1 MSQKWDYI
9 IVGAGA
15 AGCLLAERLTAC
27 GRYRVLLLEA
37 GPTGRS
43 LALGLPI
50 GWTSVA
56 YGKAFNWGF
65 MTTPEAGAA
74 DRRVRWPRGR
84 VLGGST
90 AINGMIYV
98 RGQPRDFDDWAE
110 GGATGWDW
118 RSVEPYFHRFENH
131 SASPVAGRLHIQQ
144 AKPSLWG
151 ERFISAC
158 EAAGIPRNES
168 YLEGETGGAGYYHQ
182 NVFRGWRQSG
192 RLAFLSVA
200 QRRANLTVITDAL
213 VDRVLIDEARVSGVL
228 WRKGHSEPQ
237 AATAAHTILA
247 AGAIGSPVIL
257 QRSGIGDAAH
267 LQALGITPVI
277 DRPAVGQNLQDHFG
291 TLVATETHA
300 EGTVWASVRPHRLP
314 GQLWN
319 YLSRRQGLLAM
330 PSSDV
335 CVFHESGFGE
345 PGRPDIQVHFTPAAG
360 FHDEV
365 TGRSAMD
372 PVPGVTAITYPMH
385 PTSRGD
391 VLITS
396 NEIDATPQIRAN
408 YLSTA
413 HDRRVLLSGIR
424 MLRKIYD
431 SEPMRAYRGTEIRP
445 GAAAQSDEAL
455 LIKAGQQGTTGY
467 HPVGTCRMGT
477 DQDAVID
484 PELKLRGLSG
494 LSVID
499 ASVMPKLTSGNT
511 MAATYMIAEY
521 GAAKLLRD
529 ASGGGV

>member
-1 MSQKWDYI
+1 MNRTWDYI

-15 AGCLLAERLTAC
+15 AGCLLANRLTAC

-37 GPTGRS
+37 GPAGRS

-65 MTTPEAGAA
+65 ATEPETGAA
-74 DRRVRWPRGR
+74 NRRVRWPRGR
-84 VLGGST
+84 ALGGST

-98 RGQPRDFDDWAE
+98 RGHPRDFDDWAAA
-110 GGATGWDW
+110 GAEGWDW
-118 RSVEPYFHRFENH
+118 QSIEPYFHRFENH
-131 SASPVAGRLHIQQ
+131 STSPVEGRLHVQQ

-158 EAAGIPRNES
+158 EAAGIARNEN
-168 YLEGETGGAGYYHQ
+168 YLEGGTGGAGYYHQ

-192 RLAFLSVA
+192 KLAFLNA
-200 QRRANLTVITDAL
+200 ARRRPNLTVMTDAL
-213 VDRVLIDEARVSGVL
+213 VDQLLIDDARISGVL
-228 WRKGHSEPQ
+228 WRRGNGEPQ
-237 AATAAHTILA
+237 AARAAQTILA

-267 LQALGITPVI
+267 LQSVGITPVI
-277 DRPAVGQNLQDHFG
+277 DRPAVGENLQDHFG
-291 TLVATETHA
+291 TLVATETQA
-300 EGTVWASVRPHRLP
+300 EGTLWAAVRPRRLP
-314 GQLWN
+314 GQLWG
-319 YLSRRQGLLAM
+319 YLSRRDGVLAM

-335 CVFHESGFGE
+335 FVFHESGCGE

-360 FHDEV
+360 IHDEA

-372 PVPGVTAITYPMH
+372 PMPGVTAITYPMH

-396 NEIDATPQIRAN
+396 AESDAPPQIRAN
-408 YLSTA
+408 YLSTE
-413 HDRRVLLSGIR
+413 HDRSVLLSGIR

-431 SEPMRAYRGTEIRP
+431 SEPMRTYRGAEIRP
-445 GAAAQSDEAL
+445 GATAQSDEEL
-455 LIKAGQQGTTGY
+455 LAKAGQQGTTGY

-477 DQDAVID
+477 DDDAVID
-484 PELKLRGLSG
+484 PDLKLRGLSG

-511 MAATYMIAEY
+511 MAATYMIAEF
-521 GAAKLLRD
+521 GATKLLRQ
-529 ASGGGV
+529 ASGGNG